1 MAKFFIPTPLRKFTA
16 SAASID
22 IEAPTLGQAID
33 TLVSIH
39 PDLSKHLLDDQRKIR
54 SFVRLYVGDT
64 DYQDLEG
71 EDTQLKQG
79 DTISIVPAIAGGI
92 S

>member
-16 SAASID
+16 STASVD
-22 IEAPTLGQAID
+22 IEALSLGQAIT
-33 TLVSIH
+33 TLVTLY
-39 PDLSKHLLDDQRKIR
+39 PDLSRHLLDDQQKIR

-71 EDTQLKQG
+71 EDTQLNPG

-92 S
+92 Y